1 MKQKL
6 VFERAHFND
15 HPVWVQEED
24 DIELV
29 EEKIDDEAPW
39 ELAFEQ
45 GVEQADKEMIEGWDD
60 EDEFE

>member
-6 VFERAHFND
+6 VLERAHFND
-15 HPVWVQEED
+15 HPGWVQEED
-24 DIELV
+24 DIEMV
-29 EEKIDDEAPW
+29 EDKLDDEAPW

-45 GVEQADKEMIEGWDD
+45 GVEQADKEMIDGWED